1 MILKKIRIN
10 FKGDFKMKEII
21 YWINKR
27 LIGRLCG
34 ENSKKYNFE
43 EELIRIEQRNKYE
56 YFVTR

>member
-1 MILKKIRIN
+1 
-10 FKGDFKMKEII
+10 MKEII
-21 YWINKR
+21 YRINKR